1 MNELYNFYANCLI
14 EARHPE
20 RAAPLC
26 ELVMMAIDN
35 DYEPALEQIYNL
47 EMDDVA
53 THIDT
58 LEGWIISC
66 VVGLGHRLGIAFD
79 ADTCYRNPRIPL
91 LVLKAVLEDLENF
104 EDYEHLQ
111 AIAESGEPEAIVL
124 ENMIR
129 YVRGDDFFEIG
140 SAITLVEPRIMNVIG
155 NFLNARAI
163 TDQATAIDDA
173 ELQRLAKY
181 ILLYPENPS
190 VWAFQNAARTTEPNV
205 LATTLVFENTGVPEE
220 RLLEI
225 YAVGMS
231 IYNNDTFDGAYV
243 ALEQRLAIINNDALP
258 AMPILKSAV
267 ESLRAIYEVT
277 NGQASLPDS
286 GV

>member
-1 MNELYNFYANCLI
+1 MNDLYDFYANCLI
-14 EARHPE
+14 EVRHPD

-53 THIDT
+53 AHIDT

-66 VVGLGHRLGIAFD
+66 AVGLGHRLGIAFD
-79 ADTCYRNPRIPL
+79 IDSCYRNPRVPL
-91 LVLKAVLEDLENF
+91 LVLKAVLEDLEDF

-111 AIAESGEPEAIVL
+111 AIAESGEPEVIIL

-129 YVRGDDFFEIG
+129 YVRADEFFEIG
-140 SAITLVEPRIMNVIG
+140 TVIKLIEPRLMIVIG
-155 NFLNARAI
+155 NFLNARAL

-173 ELQRLAKY
+173 ELGRLAKY
-181 ILLYPENPS
+181 ILAYPENPS

-205 LATTLVFENTGVPEE
+205 LATTLVFEDTGVPEE

-225 YAVGMS
+225 YAVGLAL
-231 IYNNDTFDGAYV
+231 YDHDNFADAYT
-243 ALEQRLAIINNDALP
+243 ALEERLAIINNDGLP
-258 AMPILKSAV
+258 PMPILKSAAEV
-267 ESLRAIYEVT
+267 LKTIYEV
-277 NGQASLPDS
+277 NDGQAALSDS
-286 GV
+286 GL

>member
-14 EARHPE
+14 EVRHPE

-79 ADTCYRNPRIPL
+79 ADACYRNPRIPL

-231 IYNNDTFDGAYV
+231 IYNNDTFDGAYA

>member
-14 EARHPE
+14 EVRHPE

-79 ADTCYRNPRIPL
+79 ADACYRNPRIPL

-111 AIAESGEPEAIVL
+111 AIAESGEPEVIVL

-231 IYNNDTFDGAYV
+231 IYNNDTFDGAYA

>member
-14 EARHPE
+14 EVRHPE
-20 RAAPLC
+20 RAAPMC
-26 ELVMMAIDN
+26 ELVIMAIDN

-47 EMDDVA
+47 EMDDVVS
-53 THIDT
+53 HIDT

-66 VVGLGHRLGIAFD
+66 VVALGHRLGIAFD
-79 ADTCYRNPRIPL
+79 PEACYRNPRVPL
-91 LVLKAVLEDLENF
+91 LVLKAVLEDLEDF

-111 AIAESGEPEAIVL
+111 AIAESGEPEVMVL

-140 SAITLVEPRIMNVIG
+140 NAIVLVEPRLMNVIG
-155 NFLNARAI
+155 NMLNARAL

-173 ELQRLAKY
+173 ELQRMAKY
-181 ILLYPENPS
+181 ILVYPENPS

-205 LATTLVFENTGVPEE
+205 LATTLIFENTGVPDA

-225 YAVGMS
+225 YAVGLA
-231 IYNNDTFDGAYV
+231 IYNNDTFDAAYES
-243 ALEQRLAIINNDALP
+243 LEQRLAIINNDALP
-258 AMPILKSAV
+258 PMPILKSAV
-267 ESLRAIYEVT
+267 EALRTIYEV
-277 NGQASLPDS
+277 NDGQASLSDS

>member
-1 MNELYNFYANCLI
+1 M
-14 EARHPE
+14 
-20 RAAPLC
+20 
-26 ELVMMAIDN
+26 
-35 DYEPALEQIYNL
+35 
-47 EMDDVA
+47 
-53 THIDT
+53 
-58 LEGWIISC
+58 
-66 VVGLGHRLGIAFD
+66 
-79 ADTCYRNPRIPL
+79 
-91 LVLKAVLEDLENF
+91 
-104 EDYEHLQ
+104 Q
-111 AIAESGEPEAIVL
+111 AIAESGEPEVIVL

-231 IYNNDTFDGAYV
+231 IYNNDTFDGAYA